1 LIKNNNATTK
11 VVIALE
17 NITKYYGNSIVIDD
31 LSLFVQSGSTTVLI
45 GPSGCGKSTTLK
57 LINGLVLPQKGR
69 VIINN
74 QNINDHDLFSLRTK
88 IGYVIQDGGLF
99 PHLTASENVSILAD
113 YLGWEKQNISKRLD
127 ELCELT
133 NFPTDALKRYPV
145 EISGGQRQRVSL
157 MRALMLDPD
166 VLLMDEPLAALDP
179 LIRYDLQNDLKQ
191 IFNTL
196 NKTVI
201 LVTHDINEAH
211 FFADRIV
218 LIKDGSVIQ
227 QGTLKQFMEYP
238 SSGFVTK
245 FISAQRKIF

>member
-1 LIKNNNATTK
+1 M
-11 VVIALE
+11 VV
-17 NITKYYGNSIVIDD
+17 
-31 LSLFVQSGSTTVLI
+31 
-45 GPSGCGKSTTLK
+45 
-57 LINGLVLPQKGR
+57 PQKGS
-69 VIINN
+69 VVINN
-74 QNINDHDLFSLRTK
+74 QNISDYNIFSLRTK

-99 PHLTASENVSILAD
+99 PHLTASGNVSILAEH
-113 YLGWEKQNISKRLD
+113 LGWEKQNISKRLD

-133 NFPTDALKRYPV
+133 KFPKEALGRYPV

-166 VLLMDEPLAALDP
+166 ILLMDEPLGALDP

-196 NKTVI
+196 NKTVV

-211 FFADRIV
+211 FFADKIV

-227 QGTLKQFMEYP
+227 QGTLKQFIENP
-238 SSGFVTK
+238 SSSFVTK
-245 FISAQRKIF
+245 FISAQRKYF